1 MKKTALLLLT
11 AVAVFSV
18 FPQGGGKISLLAMPE
33 AAFPLG
39 EASENFEF
47 GYGGSFA
54 AEYIPKNLSNIFI
67 KGNIGY
73 LMIPTVAET
82 NLSVAAFSLHGG
94 YIIRPADLFN
104 IRFSAG
110 AGSYAGMY
118 EGENGSDLF
127 YSFDS
132 LFSFI
137 FNPSLSL
144 GLGAAYRDFLVTSEG
159 LSLYKGFAVNAGSI
173 LRLGG
178 NGRDSGLEMD
188 QIQILPVFPVFY
200 KYYDD
205 NPLGNLSIR
214 NSENSSL
221 KDIEISLFVENY
233 MDSPKVFST
242 IREIR
247 PGEEKIVPVYG
258 LFNDRLLEITE
269 ATKLPARIKCEY
281 SYLGKSRER
290 EISETVRFYDRNAMT
305 WDDDR
310 KAASFVTAKDPE
322 ILRYAKYI
330 AGTIRGKGA
339 QSINSSFRL
348 AMGIFQSLK
357 DYNINY
363 VIDPQ
368 TPYEQFSR
376 EKLSIDYLQFPVQTM
391 NYKAGDCDDLSIMY
405 SALLES
411 VGIETAFITIP
422 GHIYMAF
429 SLDMTMEEAGKI
441 FNDTRNLIF
450 ENDRTWLPV
459 EITMIQSGFTKA
471 WDEGA
476 KQWRE
481 NFRLNQAE
489 LFPVHESWKTYEPVG
504 SPKTASNIRIPDD
517 DAIMASYLTE
527 LDRVIFRE
535 LQPRIAQ
542 LQKEI
547 RESGDAPSR
556 INKLGV
562 LYARYGYYDRAEDEF
577 KKIVSRT
584 EYRPALVNMGNISYL
599 KENYSEAL
607 DYFKR
612 ANSKNPEN
620 LSSLLG
626 IAKVSYELEKYDAVQ
641 TAFTKVEHLNPDLAN
656 DYSYLVSKNDS
667 VGRASARDYK
677 EKTLWDEE

>member
-1 MKKTALLLLT
+1 MKKLIILLFA
-11 AVAVFSV
+11 AVTVFSV
-18 FPQGGGKISLLAMPE
+18 FPQGGSKISLLAMPE

-39 EASENFEF
+39 DSSENFEI

-54 AEYIPKNLSNIFI
+54 AEFMPQNLSNIFF

-73 LMIPTVAET
+73 LMIPTIAET
-82 NLSVAAFSLHGG
+82 NLSIAAFSLNAG
-94 YIIRPADLFN
+94 YIFRPAELIN

-110 AGSYAGMY
+110 GGYYAGMY

-127 YSFDS
+127 YSVDS

-137 FNPSLSL
+137 FNPTLSM
-144 GLGAAYRDFLVTSEG
+144 GLGAVYRDFLATSEG
-159 LSLYKGFAVNAGSI
+159 LSLYRGFGVNAGTLI
-173 LRLGG
+173 RLGG
-178 NGRDSGLEMD
+178 TGRDSGLEMER
-188 QIQILPVFPVFY
+188 IQILPVFPVFY

-221 KDIEISLFVENY
+221 KDIELSLFVENY
-233 MDSPKVFST
+233 MDSPKVFAT
-242 IREIR
+242 IREIK

-258 LFNDRLLEITE
+258 LFNDKLLEITE
-269 ATKLPARIKCEY
+269 ATKLPAKFKCSY
-281 SYLGKSRER
+281 SYLGKGRER

-330 AGTIRGKGA
+330 AGTIRGKGTKT
-339 QSINSSFRL
+339 INNNFRL
-348 AMGIFQSLK
+348 AMGVFQSLR

-368 TPYEQFSR
+368 TPYEEFSR
-376 EKLSIDYLQFPVQTM
+376 DSLSIDYLQFPVQTM

-411 VGIETAFITIP
+411 VGIETAFITVP

-429 SLDMTMEEAGKI
+429 SLDITMEEAGKI
-441 FNDTRNLIF
+441 FSDTRNLIF
-450 ENDRTWLPV
+450 ENGKTWLPV
-459 EITMIQSGFTKA
+459 EITMIQDGFTRA

-476 KQWRE
+476 KEWRE
-481 NFRLNQAE
+481 NFRLGQAN

-517 DAIMASYLTE
+517 DAILSSYISE
-527 LDRVIFRE
+527 LDKVILRE
-535 LQPRIAQ
+535 LQPRIAE
-542 LQKEI
+542 LQREI
-547 RESGDAPSR
+547 SESGNYPSK
-556 INKLGV
+556 INSLGV
-562 LYARYGYYDRAEDEF
+562 LYARYGYFDKAETEF
-577 KKIVSRT
+577 RKIVAKT
-584 EYRPALVNMGNISYL
+584 EYLPALVNMGNISFL
-599 KENYSEAL
+599 RENYSEAL
-607 DYFKR
+607 DYYRR

-626 IAKVSYELEKYDAVQ
+626 IAKVSYELEKYDTVQ
-641 TAFTKVEHLNPDLAN
+641 TAFAKVENLNPSLA
-656 DYSYLVSKNDS
+656 DEYSYLVSKSDAI
-667 VGRASARDYK
+667 GRASSRDNK

>member
-1 MKKTALLLLT
+1 MKKLLVLLIM
-11 AVAVFSV
+11 AAAVFSV
-18 FPQGGGKISLLAMPE
+18 FSQGSSKISLLAMPE

-39 EASENFEF
+39 DSSENFEI

-54 AEYIPKNLSNIFI
+54 AEFMPKNLSNIFF

-82 NLSVAAFSLHGG
+82 NLSIASFSLNAG
-94 YIIRPADLFN
+94 YIFRPAELIN

-110 AGSYAGMY
+110 GGYYAGMY

-127 YSFDS
+127 YSVDS

-144 GLGAAYRDFLVTSEG
+144 GLGAVYRDFLTTSEG
-159 LSLYKGFAVNAGSI
+159 LSLYKGFGVNAGT
-173 LRLGG
+173 LVRLGG
-178 NGRDSGLEMD
+178 TGRDSGLEMER
-188 QIQILPVFPVFY
+188 IQILPVFPVFY

-205 NPLGNLSIR
+205 NPLGNLSIK

-221 KDIEISLFVENY
+221 KDVEISLFVENY
-233 MDSPKVFST
+233 MDSPKVFAT
-242 IREIR
+242 LKELK

-258 LFNDRLLEITE
+258 LFNDQLLEITE
-269 ATKLPARIKCEY
+269 ATKLPAKIKCRY
-281 SYLGKSRER
+281 SYLGKSREKD
-290 EISETVRFYDRNAMT
+290 ISETVRFYDRNAMT

-330 AGTIRGKGA
+330 AGTVRGKGTNT
-339 QSINSSFRL
+339 INSNFRL
-348 AMGIFQSLK
+348 SMAIFQSLK

-368 TPYEQFSR
+368 TPYEEFSKD
-376 EKLSIDYLQFPVQTM
+376 KLSIDYLQFPVQTM
-391 NYKAGDCDDLSIMY
+391 NYRAGDCDDLSIMY

-411 VGIETAFITIP
+411 VGIETAFITVP

-441 FNDTRNLIF
+441 FSDTTNLIF
-450 ENDRTWLPV
+450 ENDKTWLPV
-459 EITMIQSGFTKA
+459 EITMIQDGFTKA

-476 KQWRE
+476 KEWRE
-481 NFRLNQAE
+481 FFRTGKAN
-489 LFPVHESWKTYEPVG
+489 LFPVHEAWKTYEPVG
-504 SPKTASNIRIPDD
+504 SPKTASNIRIPADD
-517 DAIMASYLTE
+517 VILSSYISE
-527 LDRVIFRE
+527 LDKVIFRE

-547 RESGDAPSR
+547 RISRNSPSK
-556 INKLGV
+556 INSLGV
-562 LYARYGYYDRAEDEF
+562 LYARYGYYDKAEAEF
-577 KKIVSRT
+577 KKIVSKS
-584 EYRPALVNMGNISYL
+584 EYLPALVNMGNILLL
-599 KENYSEAL
+599 KENYKDAL
-607 DYFKR
+607 DYYSR
-612 ANSKNPEN
+612 ANLKDPDN

-626 IAKVSYELEKYDAVQ
+626 IARVSYELEKYDAVQ
-641 TAFTKVEHLNPDLAN
+641 TAFTKVEKLNPSLAGE
-656 DYSYLVSKNDS
+656 YSYLVSQSDAI
-667 VGRASARDYK
+667 GRASSRDNK